1 MSGGKYE
8 KLKYSPTSGKYSNS
22 SLSSE
27 NISSFSQSS
36 VEDPLLKE
44 GESILHGDRKI
55 HWNSLPNAIVSKGE
69 ASQLSEL
76 VHADHPH
83 IQDTMIRQN
92 GVKYVEIFLKMLK
105 VCSYEIYIHTHIYT
119 YIYLFILLQMRDEK
133 HMKHILALMHDFIE
147 GDKSRIRYFSEYM
160 AQDGSVDPTLP
171 LVNLLNVKS
180 TFVQFMSALILG
192 EYSSRTQ

>member
-105 VCSYEIYIHTHIYT
+105 VCSYEIYIHLHIHI
-119 YIYLFILLQMRDEK
+119 YIYLFIYSVADERRK
-133 HMKHILALMHDFIE
+133 AHETH
-147 GDKSRIRYFSEYM
+147 SRANARLHRRRQKPHSLFLRVH
-160 AQDGSVDPTLP
+160 GT
-171 LVNLLNVKS
+171 
-180 TFVQFMSALILG
+180 
-192 EYSSRTQ
+192 RW